1 MSNRTIRSILENGPE
16 MHSLPSSADLD
27 AVAEEERIKR
37 ATAPNKTFP
46 PMPAKVKGY
55 GFQKMC
61 RQGAFR

>member
-37 ATAPNKTFP
+37 ETAKATQVMRHARKRGE
-46 PMPAKVKGY
+46 GY
-55 GFQKMC
+55 QKWA
-61 RQGAFR
+61 RSGAMR